1 MEANVLSRKGKY
13 AEASLLA
20 DSALTVAQ
28 NAKDSVSI
36 TLSYLLLGNLQCYTG
51 KYAKGMDFYF
61 KGLAIEEQLKK
72 QKYSYWFY
80 SNIGNLY
87 LDQRNYPKALE
98 FSYKAAAAEQK
109 ANDQSALLN
118 SLTNLGQIYAAMEKN
133 DSALVYYNRALIIAE
148 KLNDPFGISSSLV
161 NLTQLYV
168 RLKDFEKAMSLGLR
182 SYNVTKKNGFTDL
195 YAYALMNL
203 GCIKK
208 ELKQYKEAE
217 PYFLESSAVA
227 KRTGATAML
236 RESYAQLAGL
246 YEEMEDFKKA
256 FDYFKLHSDT
266 KDSLLNKENSKL
278 ITEMNTKYT
287 TEKKEKEIELLKKN
301 EDIQHLELSKKKN
314 ELENQ
319 RTISIGIFV
328 GFFLL
333 MIVAILMFNRYK
345 LKKKANDELQDAFN
359 LIEEKNTLIEKSNVM
374 ITDSIVYA
382 KRIQDAILP
391 ATEDLSKALSEN
403 FFVFYKPT
411 QIVSGDFY
419 WCSSQND
426 KTVFIVADCTGHGV
440 PGAFMSM
447 IGNTLL
453 NEIVNELKIT
463 CPKKIAEL
471 WDAKII
477 QALHQHS
484 DSNQYD
490 GMDLSICS
498 IDRTKKEI
506 HFTGA
511 RHHMYTYNGHLE
523 KIKGD
528 PFSIGGAQQ
537 QGSKIYTSQKI
548 EYTENL
554 KLYFLTDGYCD
565 QSGGPSNKRFG
576 TKEFEKL
583 LSGIHE
589 LSMDE
594 QLQKLEQTFE
604 DWKGQAKQRDDVLVV
619 GIHC

>member
-1 MEANVLSRKGKY
+1 
-13 AEASLLA
+13 
-20 DSALTVAQ
+20 
-28 NAKDSVSI
+28 
-36 TLSYLLLGNLQCYTG
+36 
-51 KYAKGMDFYF
+51 MDYYF
-61 KGLAIEEQLKK
+61 KGLAIEEQLRV

-98 FSYKAAAAEQK
+98 FSYKATAAERK
-109 ANDQSALLN
+109 ANDKPALLN
-118 SLTNLGQIYAAMEKN
+118 SLTNLGQIYAAMERS
-133 DSALVYYNRALIIAE
+133 DSALFYYEAALKIAE

-161 NLTQLYV
+161 NLTQLHV
-168 RLKDFEKAMSLGLR
+168 RLKHYEKAMSLGLR
-182 SYNVTKKNGFTDL
+182 SYNVTKSNGFTDL

-203 GCIKK
+203 GNIKK
-208 ELKQYKEAE
+208 ELKHYEDAE
-217 PYFLESSAVA
+217 NYFLEAAAVV
-227 KRTGATAML
+227 KKTGATAML
-236 RESYAQLAGL
+236 REAYAQLAAL
-246 YEEMEDFKKA
+246 YEEKGDFKKA

-266 KDSLLNKENSKL
+266 KDSLLNQENSKL

-301 EDIQHLELSKKKN
+301 EDIQHLELTKKKN

-319 RTISIGIFV
+319 QTISVAIFLGLV
-328 GFFLL
+328 LL
-333 MIVAILMFNRYK
+333 IIVAILSFNRYK
-345 LKKKANDELQDAFN
+345 LKKKANDQLQTAFN
-359 LIEEKNTLIEKSNVM
+359 LIEEKNALIEKSNVM

-391 ATEDLSKALSEN
+391 ADEDLVKALSED
-403 FFVFYKPT
+403 FFILYKPT

-419 WCSSQND
+419 WCSSHNN

-447 IGNTLL
+447 IGNTML
-453 NEIVNELKIT
+453 NEIVNELQIT

-471 WDAKII
+471 LDIKII

-484 DSNQYD
+484 TSNQYD

-498 IDRTKKEI
+498 IDKTNKEI

-511 RHHMYTYNGHLE
+511 RHHMYIFNESLQ

-528 PFSIGGAQQ
+528 SFSIGGAQH
-537 QGSKIYTSQKI
+537 QGSKVYTAQKI
-548 EYTENL
+548 EYTENS
-554 KLYFLTDGYCD
+554 KLYFLTDDYCD
-565 QSGGPSNKRFG
+565 QSGGDANKRFG
-576 TKEFEKL
+576 SQRFENL
-583 LSGIHE
+583 LAEIHH
-589 LSMDE
+589 LKMYE
-594 QLQKLEQTFE
+594 QLKKFEQTFE
-604 DWKGQAKQRDDVLVV
+604 DWKGQTKQRDDVLVV